1 MTPTKI
7 LIGQILIT
15 FFVVF
20 GTLWAAT
27 EWAAFML
34 GFQARLGTPWFSI
47 LGYPVYYPWRLYEW
61 WYAFEVY
68 APTVFYKAGG
78 PCGGGRNYGNTRRRD
93 GVPVAGAGKGPG
105 DNLWLCPLGG

>member
-15 FFVVF
+15 FMVVI

-34 GFQARLGTPWFSI
+34 GFQARLGTPWFQTG
-47 LGYPVYYPWRLYEW
+47 GYPVYYPWRLFEW

-68 APTVFYKAGG
+68 APTVFYKTGGLAAAGG
-78 PCGGGRNYGNTRRRD
+78 IMGTLVAIMGSLWRARESGQVTTYGS
-93 GVPVAGAGKGPG
+93 G
-105 DNLWLCPLGG
+105 L